1 VTGRDIEAE
10 SVSHAWLRVCRLM
23 LGVREHKA
31 THVVVRMPCPLP
43 EDDAIRAAA
52 DEFMDAAGH
61 DPIVE
66 VRNTIFPSAM
76 ADDLPEP
83 AELVAE
89 YMEDYDLRRS
99 LAGGQ
104 GTYFG
109 RICEYPHPLGEPTR
123 QLENVVARLRKA
135 ATPGEK
141 RWRAIYQVNIYAEH
155 VDQEKTRPYFPCM
168 AHLAFQL
175 ASEPGDMKPGRLDC
189 VALYRNQN
197 MTLKAYGNYLGLA
210 ELQRYVAAATGFRP
224 GELTVIAGHAEL
236 DLNSGDAARL
246 QQLIGEHLNIGAA

>member
-1 VTGRDIEAE
+1 MTGRDIEAE

-89 YMEDYDLRRS
+89 YMEDYDLRRT

-109 RICEYPHPLGEPTR
+109 RICAYPHPVGPPTP
-123 QLENVVARLRKA
+123 QLKNVAARLCKA
-135 ATPGEK
+135 ARPGEK
-141 RWRAIYQVNIYAEH
+141 RWRATYHINIYAEH
-155 VDQEKTRPYFPCM
+155 LDQGKTRGYFPCM

-175 ASEPGDMKPGRLDC
+175 ASEPGDTKPGRLDC

-210 ELQRYVAAATGFRP
+210 ELQRYLASAAGFRA

-236 DLNSGDAARL
+236 DLKRGDADRL
-246 QQLIGEHLNIGAA
+246 QQLIGDHLDIGAA